1 VNHSPAESLST
12 TRVLIISDE
21 PEFARTLIA
30 RWHSERHVPS
40 FTQLGSELWNGAQSA
55 AWDLAIVGPVQPVK
69 LDAVLATLESA
80 LAPIVC
86 MVPDAESVPS
96 VRAVHPRV
104 SVLRRHD
111 TWPDTV
117 VLLSGEILRR
127 FETGLRMQQA
137 ERTVALS
144 ERYATLGRYMLDM
157 RHSFN
162 NAMTSVLGNAE
173 LLLLEPAALSAQ
185 VREQIE
191 TIRTMAMR
199 MHEIMQRFSSL
210 EAEMRFAER
219 AAQHDPNSATVVAHP
234 NA

>member
-1 VNHSPAESLST
+1 MIHSPAESLST
-12 TRVLIISDE
+12 PRVLIISDE
-21 PEFARTLIA
+21 PEFARALIA
-30 RWHSERHVPS
+30 RWQAERHAPS
-40 FTQLGSELWNGAQSA
+40 FTQLGSDLWNGARSA
-55 AWDLAIVGPVQPVK
+55 AWDLAIVGPVAKVGP
-69 LDAVLATLESA
+69 VLATLEAGS
-80 LAPIVC
+80 APIVC
-86 MVPDAESVPS
+86 LVPDTASVPPL
-96 VRAVHPRV
+96 RAAHPRI
-104 SVLRRHD
+104 SVLRRHE
-111 TWPDTV
+111 TWADTV

-191 TIRTMAMR
+191 TIRTMALR

-210 EAEMRFAER
+210 EAEMKFAER
-219 AAQHDPNSATVVAHP
+219 AAQHDSKSAPVAT
-234 NA
+234 

>member
-1 VNHSPAESLST
+1 MPLPAESPST

-30 RWHSERHVPS
+30 RWQSERHVPS

-55 AWDLAIVGPVQPVK
+55 AWDLAIVGPVQAPK
-69 LDAVLATLESA
+69 LEVVLSA
-80 LAPIVC
+80 LQASSAPIVC
-86 MVPDAESVPS
+86 LVSDAPS
-96 VRAVHPRV
+96 IPALRAAYSRV
-104 SVLRRHD
+104 SVLRRHE
-111 TWPDTV
+111 TWADTV

-173 LLLLEPAALSAQ
+173 LLLLEPAAFSAQ

-191 TIRTMAMR
+191 TIRSMAMR

-210 EAEMRFAER
+210 EAEMKFVER
-219 AAQHDPNSATVVAHP
+219 AAQHEAKSTAAPVQS
-234 NA
+234 

>member
-1 VNHSPAESLST
+1 MHSPAESSTT

-30 RWHSERHVPS
+30 RWQSERHVPS
-40 FTQLGSELWNGAQSA
+40 FIQLGSELWDGARSA
-55 AWDLAIVGPVQPVK
+55 AWDLAIVGLIQPSK
-69 LDAVLATLESA
+69 QEAVLAALEASS
-80 LAPIVC
+80 APIVC
-86 MVPDAESVPS
+86 LVPDAESVPAL
-96 VRAVHPRV
+96 RAAHPRI
-104 SVLRRHD
+104 SVLRRHE
-111 TWPDTV
+111 TWADTV
-117 VLLSGEILRR
+117 VVLSGEILRR

-137 ERTVALS
+137 ERTIALS

-210 EAEMRFAER
+210 EAEMKFAER
-219 AAQHDPNSATVVAHP
+219 AAQHDTKCASVES
-234 NA
+234 

>member
-1 VNHSPAESLST
+1 MIHSPAESLSAP
-12 TRVLIISDE
+12 RVLIISDD
-21 PEFARTLIA
+21 PEFARALIV
-30 RWHSERHVPS
+30 RWQAERCAPS
-40 FTQLGSELWNGAQSA
+40 FTQLGSELWNGTRS
-55 AWDLAIVGPVQPVK
+55 AWDLAIVGPVQPAKVE
-69 LDAVLATLESA
+69 AILATLEAAS
-80 LAPIVC
+80 APIVC
-86 MVPDAESVPS
+86 LVPDAGSVPPL
-96 VRAVHPRV
+96 RAAHPRV
-104 SVLRRHD
+104 SVLRRHE
-111 TWPDTV
+111 TWADTV
-117 VLLSGEILRR
+117 VLLAGEILRR

-191 TIRTMAMR
+191 TIRTMALR

-210 EAEMRFAER
+210 EAEMKFAER
-219 AAQHDPNSATVVAHP
+219 AAQHDSQSVPLATQS
-234 NA
+234 

>member
-1 VNHSPAESLST
+1 MTQAPAESLST
-12 TRVLIISDE
+12 SRVLIISDE

-30 RWHSERHVPS
+30 RWQAERHVPS
-40 FTQLGSELWNGAQSA
+40 FTQLGSELWNSARSA
-55 AWDLAIVGPVQPVK
+55 AWDLAIVGPVQPAK
-69 LDAVLATLESA
+69 LETVLETLEASYS
-80 LAPIVC
+80 PIVC
-86 MVPDAESVPS
+86 LVADVASIS
-96 VRAVHPRV
+96 GLRGAHPRV
-104 SVLRRHD
+104 SVLRRHE
-111 TWPDTV
+111 TWADTV

-191 TIRTMAMR
+191 TIRTMALR

-219 AAQHDPNSATVVAHP
+219 TAQHESKSAPVAAQS
-234 NA
+234 